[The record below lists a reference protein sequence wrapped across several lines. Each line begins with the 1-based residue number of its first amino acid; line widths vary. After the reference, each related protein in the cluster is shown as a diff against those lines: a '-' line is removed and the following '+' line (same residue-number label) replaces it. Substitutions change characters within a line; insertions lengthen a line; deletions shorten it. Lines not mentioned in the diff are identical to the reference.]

1 MIGVILSSIEQHAKD
16 IFVLGFAPEMDVPL
30 PPAAAG
36 AHIRIVLPNGLE
48 RCYSLVSQPGS
59 VREYSLA
66 INLDSHGDGGS
77 RYLCETARIGDRFCI
92 SAPLNQFSLI
102 ENAPSSFFIAG
113 GIGITPIWSMI
124 QRLEQIGGDW
134 HLFYAVRE
142 RACAAFLAQLESL
155 EAALPGRVSV
165 SFGDDSAYPRLDIAK
180 IVQQAPASSHLY
192 CCGPKTMLDAFKT
205 VAAGRDPATVHWE
218 HFSTGSRVAGDSY
231 TIELARNG
239 QTFFVPAGKSVLD
252 ILIAA
257 GLEVAYGCK
266 QGICGA
272 CQTNVL
278 DGIPQHNDMVLSDE
292 ERASNKIVMICCSGA
307 VSERLVLDL

>member
-1 MIGVILSSIEQHAKD
+1 
-16 IFVLGFAPEMDVPL
+16 
-30 PPAAAG
+30 
-36 AHIRIVLPNGLE
+36 
-48 RCYSLVSQPGS
+48 
-59 VREYSLA
+59 
-66 INLDSHGDGGS
+66 
-77 RYLCETARIGDRFCI
+77 
-92 SAPLNQFSLI
+92 
-102 ENAPSSFFIAG
+102 
-113 GIGITPIWSMI
+113 
-124 QRLEQIGGDW
+124 
-134 HLFYAVRE
+134 
-142 RACAAFLAQLESL
+142 
-155 EAALPGRVSV
+155 
-165 SFGDDSAYPRLDIAK
+165 
-180 IVQQAPASSHLY
+180 
-192 CCGPKTMLDAFKT
+192 MLDAFKT